1 MSPPCQLG
9 FLSGQRNW
17 IMSFEVALPCQRT
30 DCLQSSF
37 GACVSGKAADKAK
50 VLGVISF

>member
-1 MSPPCQLG
+1 
-9 FLSGQRNW
+9 
-17 IMSFEVALPCQRT
+17 MSFEVALPCQRT

-50 VLGVISF
+50 VLGVTSF